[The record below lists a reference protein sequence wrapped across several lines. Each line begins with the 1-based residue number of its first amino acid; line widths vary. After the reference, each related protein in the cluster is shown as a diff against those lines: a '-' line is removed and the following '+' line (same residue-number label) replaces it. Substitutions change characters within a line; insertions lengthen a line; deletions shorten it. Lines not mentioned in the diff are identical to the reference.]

1 MSMSKHVYLVIAF
14 IGFLSTS
21 ISIAQI
27 PEINVLKSKAS
38 QPFTG
43 IEKARQFYNSGDYIV
58 AEALL
63 YSELE
68 KGNFTPND
76 FLLFAN
82 TLNID
87 NKPALAKEFYKEY
100 AKESNRLTISEQ
112 IDRVLSS
119 NVRYPTNP
127 VKTDYPVSNPT
138 VFQDKLYTEIN
149 GLMMMY
155 HHDCDGNLKNRTEVL
170 QDITNMPF
178 GSISYFDNGN
188 KAVAS
193 LISRAKNTSSLYLL
207 NKSKGKWK
215 KPSKIFEGN
224 ANYAF
229 PHLDVATNTLYFSSD
244 KEGGF
249 GGYDVYLSNFNGA
262 SFDNPVNMG
271 DRLNSA
277 GNEINPTITEDWL
290 YVSSNGH
297 VSKGGYD
304 LYKYKN
310 LGDFNII
317 FLNCIELNTQQ
328 NELSLI
334 NLSRTKFLI
343 TREVN
348 GEHKLLSVDRPK
360 VISSLFGNVIDKK
373 GRGIANA
380 YIIMNTDDGMGIFAV
395 TDVNG
400 NFIYK
405 SDKNIAE
412 YEGIVMADGYESSS
426 FITALDQNLSVQL
439 TKIKPI
445 EIVKLVERQTQV
457 QITAG
462 SEPTLVDNVSVGSEA
477 LPTANDVIISELSDQ
492 RQASFTPNRGLYY
505 IIIGSS
511 YSYAQAYDFWTT
523 WLPSF
528 NGAEILEY
536 DNDLYRIGFY
546 AGSSEEQAMQTF
558 NESRLIKKDI
568 WILRP
573 KN

>member
-1 MSMSKHVYLVIAF
+1 MSKHVYLVIAF

-21 ISIAQI
+21 IAQI
-27 PEINVLKSKAS
+27 PELNVLKPKVS
-38 QPFTG
+38 QSATG

-87 NKPALAKEFYKEY
+87 NKPALAKEFYKVY

-119 NVRYPTNP
+119 NVSYPANP
-127 VKTDYPVSNPT
+127 VNTDYQASNPT
-138 VFQDKLYTEIN
+138 VFRDKLYTEIN

-155 HHDCDGNLKNRTEVL
+155 DQDCDGNLKNRTEVL
-170 QDITNMPF
+170 QDITDMPF

-193 LISRAKNTSSLYLL
+193 FISRAKNTSSLYLL

-244 KEGGF
+244 KEGGY
-249 GGYDVYLSNFNGA
+249 GGYDVYISNFNGA

-271 DRLNSA
+271 DHLNSA

-334 NLSRTKFLI
+334 PLSRTKFLI

-348 GEHKLLSVDRPK
+348 GENKLLSVDKPK
-360 VISSLFGNVIDKK
+360 VVSSLFGNVIDEK
-373 GRGIANA
+373 GSGIANA
-380 YIIMNTDDGMGIFAV
+380 YIIMNADEGMGIFAV

-400 NFIYK
+400 KFMYK

-426 FITALDQNLSVQL
+426 FKTALDQNLSVQL

-445 EIVKLVERQTQV
+445 EILKILERQTQT
-457 QITAG
+457 QST
-462 SEPTLVDNVSVGSEA
+462 SESLSNGVDNISLTPEVKSTKREVIVSEFSE
-477 LPTANDVIISELSDQ
+477 E
-492 RQASFTPNRGLYY
+492 RQPSSSRPDRGLYY

-511 YSYAQAYDFWTT
+511 YSYAQAYDFWTR

-536 DNDLYRIGFY
+536 DNDLYRIAFY

-558 NESRLIKKDI
+558 NESRLKKKDI

>member
-1 MSMSKHVYLVIAF
+1 MSKHVYLVIAF

-21 ISIAQI
+21 IAQI
-27 PEINVLKSKAS
+27 PELNVLKSKAS
-38 QPFTG
+38 QSATG

-58 AEALL
+58 AEAML

-87 NKPALAKEFYKEY
+87 DKPALAKEFYKVY

-112 IDRVLSS
+112 IDQVLSS
-119 NVRYPTNP
+119 NVSYPANP
-127 VKTDYPVSNPT
+127 VITNYQVSNPT
-138 VFQDKLYTEIN
+138 VFRDKLYTELN

-155 HHDCDGNLKNRTEVL
+155 DQDCDGNLKNRTEVL
-170 QDITNMPF
+170 QGITDIPF

-193 LISRAKNTSSLYLL
+193 FISRARNTSSLYLL

-229 PHLDVATNTLYFSSD
+229 PHMDVATNTLYFSSD
-244 KEGGF
+244 KEGGY
-249 GGYDVYLSNFNGA
+249 GGYDVYISNFNGA

-271 DRLNSA
+271 DHLNSA

-334 NLSRTKFLI
+334 PLSRTKFLI

-348 GEHKLLSVDRPK
+348 GENKLLSVDKPK
-360 VISSLFGNVIDKK
+360 VVSSLFGNVIDQK
-373 GRGIANA
+373 GSGIANA
-380 YIIMNTDDGMGIFAV
+380 YIIMNADEGMGIFAV

-412 YEGIVMADGYESSS
+412 FEGIVMADGYESSS
-426 FITALDQNLSVQL
+426 FKTALDQNLSVQL

-445 EIVKLVERQTQV
+445 EILKVLERQTQA
-457 QITAG
+457 QST
-462 SEPTLVDNVSVGSEA
+462 SESLSNGVDNISVKSTKREVIVSEFSE
-477 LPTANDVIISELSDQ
+477 E
-492 RQASFTPNRGLYY
+492 RQPSSSRPDRGLYY

-511 YSYAQAYDFWTT
+511 YSYAQAYDFWTR

-536 DNDLYRIGFY
+536 DNDLYRIAFY

-558 NESRLIKKDI
+558 NESRLKKKDI

>member
-1 MSMSKHVYLVIAF
+1 MSKHVCLVIAF

-21 ISIAQI
+21 IAQI
-27 PEINVLKSKAS
+27 PELNVLKSKAS
-38 QPFTG
+38 QSATG
-43 IEKARQFYNSGDYIV
+43 MEKARQFYNSGDYIE

-87 NKPALAKEFYKEY
+87 NKPALAKEFYKVY

-119 NVRYPTNP
+119 NVSYSANP
-127 VKTDYPVSNPT
+127 VNTEYQLSNPS
-138 VFQDKLYTEIN
+138 VFGDKLYTEIN

-155 HHDCDGNLKNRTEVL
+155 DQDCDGNLKNRTEVL

-193 LISRAKNTSSLYLL
+193 FISRAKNTSSLYLL

-229 PHLDVATNTLYFSSD
+229 PHLDLATNTLYFSSD
-244 KEGGF
+244 KEGGY
-249 GGYDVYLSNFNGA
+249 GGYDVYISNFNGA
-262 SFDNPVNMG
+262 SFDDPVNMG
-271 DRLNSA
+271 DHLNSA

-334 NLSRTKFLI
+334 TLSRTKFLI
-343 TREVN
+343 TREMN
-348 GEHKLLSVDRPK
+348 GEHKLLSVDKPK
-360 VISSLFGNVIDKK
+360 VISSLLGNVIDEK
-373 GRGIANA
+373 GSEIANA
-380 YIIMNTDDGMGIFAV
+380 YIIMNADDGMGIFAV
-395 TDVNG
+395 TDMNG

-412 YEGIVMADGYESSS
+412 FEGIVMADGYESSS
-426 FITALDQNLSVQL
+426 FKTALDQNLSVQL

-445 EIVKLVERQTQV
+445 EIVKIVKKQTQV
-457 QITAG
+457 QITTG
-462 SEPTLVDNVSVGSEA
+462 SEPTLLDNVSVDSKA
-477 LPTANDVIISELSDQ
+477 LSKPNEVTISELSDQ
-492 RQASFTPNRGLYY
+492 RQTSSRPDRGLYY

-528 NGAEILEY
+528 NGVEILEY

-558 NESRLIKKDI
+558 NESRVKKKDI

>member
-1 MSMSKHVYLVIAF
+1 MSKHVYLVIAF

-21 ISIAQI
+21 IAQI
-27 PEINVLKSKAS
+27 PELNVLKSKAS
-38 QPFTG
+38 QSATG
-43 IEKARQFYNSGDYIV
+43 VEKARQFYNSGDYIV

-87 NKPALAKEFYKEY
+87 NKPALAKEFYKVY

-119 NVRYPTNP
+119 NVSYSANP
-127 VKTDYPVSNPT
+127 VNTEYQVSNPT
-138 VFQDKLYTEIN
+138 VFGDKLYTEIN

-155 HHDCDGNLKNRTEVL
+155 DQDCDGNLKNRTEVL

-193 LISRAKNTSSLYLL
+193 FISRAKNTSSLYLL

-229 PHLDVATNTLYFSSD
+229 PHLDLATNTLYFSSD
-244 KEGGF
+244 KEGGY
-249 GGYDVYLSNFNGA
+249 GGYDVYISNFNGA
-262 SFDNPVNMG
+262 SFDDPINMG
-271 DRLNSA
+271 DHLNSA
-277 GNEINPTITEDWL
+277 GNEINPTITENWL

-334 NLSRTKFLI
+334 TLSRTKFLI
-343 TREVN
+343 TREMN
-348 GEHKLLSVDRPK
+348 GEHKLLSLDKPK
-360 VISSLFGNVIDKK
+360 VISSLLGNVIDEK
-373 GRGIANA
+373 GIGIANA
-380 YIIMNTDDGMGIFAV
+380 YIIMNADDGMGIFAI
-395 TDVNG
+395 TDMNG

-412 YEGIVMADGYESSS
+412 YEGIVMAEGYESSS
-426 FITALDQNLSVQL
+426 FKTALDQNTSVQL
-439 TKIKPI
+439 
-445 EIVKLVERQTQV
+445 R
-457 QITAG
+457 
-462 SEPTLVDNVSVGSEA
+462 
-477 LPTANDVIISELSDQ
+477 
-492 RQASFTPNRGLYY
+492 
-505 IIIGSS
+505 
-511 YSYAQAYDFWTT
+511 
-523 WLPSF
+523 
-528 NGAEILEY
+528 
-536 DNDLYRIGFY
+536 
-546 AGSSEEQAMQTF
+546 SEERRVGKECSTRWSTQQ
-558 NESRLIKKDI
+558 
-568 WILRP
+568 
-573 KN
+573 

>member
-1 MSMSKHVYLVIAF
+1 MSKHVYLVIAF

-21 ISIAQI
+21 IAQI
-27 PEINVLKSKAS
+27 PELNVLKPKVS
-38 QPFTG
+38 QSATG

-87 NKPALAKEFYKEY
+87 NKPALAKEFYKVY

-119 NVRYPTNP
+119 NVSYPANP
-127 VKTDYPVSNPT
+127 VNTDYQASNPT
-138 VFQDKLYTEIN
+138 VFRDKLYTEIN

-155 HHDCDGNLKNRTEVL
+155 DQDCDGNLKNRTEVL
-170 QDITNMPF
+170 QDITDMPF

-193 LISRAKNTSSLYLL
+193 FISRAKNTSSLYLL

-244 KEGGF
+244 KEGGY
-249 GGYDVYLSNFNGA
+249 GGYDVYISNFNGA

-271 DRLNSA
+271 DHLNSA

-334 NLSRTKFLI
+334 PLSRTKFLI

-348 GEHKLLSVDRPK
+348 GENKLLSVDKPK
-360 VISSLFGNVIDKK
+360 VVSSLFGNVIDEK
-373 GRGIANA
+373 GSGIANA
-380 YIIMNTDDGMGIFAV
+380 YIIMNADEGMGIFAV

-400 NFIYK
+400 KFMYK

-426 FITALDQNLSVQL
+426 FKTALDQNLSVQL

-445 EIVKLVERQTQV
+445 EILKILERQTQT
-457 QITAG
+457 QST
-462 SEPTLVDNVSVGSEA
+462 SESLSNVVDNISLTPEVKSTKREVIVSEFSE
-477 LPTANDVIISELSDQ
+477 E
-492 RQASFTPNRGLYY
+492 RQPSSSRPDRGLYY

-511 YSYAQAYDFWTT
+511 YSYAQAYDFWTR

-536 DNDLYRIGFY
+536 DNDLYRIAFY

-558 NESRLIKKDI
+558 NESRLKKKDI

>member
-1 MSMSKHVYLVIAF
+1 MSKHVYLVIAF

-21 ISIAQI
+21 IAQI
-27 PEINVLKSKAS
+27 PELNVLKSKAS
-38 QPFTG
+38 QSTTG
-43 IEKARQFYNSGDYIV
+43 VEKARQFYNSGDYIL

-87 NKPALAKEFYKEY
+87 NKPALAKEFYKVY
-100 AKESNRLTISEQ
+100 AKESNRLAISEQ

-119 NVRYPTNP
+119 NVSYSANP
-127 VKTDYPVSNPT
+127 VNTEYQVSNPT
-138 VFQDKLYTEIN
+138 VFGDKLYTEIN

-155 HHDCDGNLKNRTEVL
+155 DQDCDGNLKNRTEVL

-193 LISRAKNTSSLYLL
+193 FISRAKNTSSLYLL

-244 KEGGF
+244 KEGGY
-249 GGYDVYLSNFNGA
+249 GGYDVYISNFNGD

-271 DRLNSA
+271 DHLNSA

-334 NLSRTKFLI
+334 TLSRTKFLI

-348 GEHKLLSVDRPK
+348 GEHKLLSVDKPK

-462 SEPTLVDNVSVGSEA
+462 SEPTLVANLSVGAKVLSKPNEV
-477 LPTANDVIISELSDQ
+477 TISEFNDQ
-492 RQASFTPNRGLYY
+492 RQTFSRPDRGLYY

-511 YSYAQAYDFWTT
+511 YSYSQAYDFWTT

-536 DNDLYRIGFY
+536 HNDLYRIGFY
-546 AGSSEEQAMQTF
+546 AGSSEEQAMQMF
-558 NESRLIKKDI
+558 NESRVKKKDI

>member
-1 MSMSKHVYLVIAF
+1 MSKHVYLFIAF

-21 ISIAQI
+21 IAQI
-27 PEINVLKSKAS
+27 PELNVLKSKAS
-38 QPFTG
+38 QSATG

-87 NKPALAKEFYKEY
+87 NKPALAKEFYKVY
-100 AKESNRLTISEQ
+100 AKESNRHTISEQ
-112 IDRVLSS
+112 IDRMLSS
-119 NVRYPTNP
+119 NVSYPANP
-127 VKTDYPVSNPT
+127 VNTEYQVSNPI
-138 VFQDKLYTEIN
+138 VFRDKLYTEKN

-155 HHDCDGNLKNRTEVL
+155 DQDCDGNLKNRTEVL
-170 QDITNMPF
+170 QDITDMPF

-193 LISRAKNTSSLYLL
+193 FISRAKNTSSLYLL

-229 PHLDVATNTLYFSSD
+229 PHLDVATNILYFSSD
-244 KEGGF
+244 KEGGY

-271 DRLNSA
+271 DHLNSA

-334 NLSRTKFLI
+334 PLSRTKFLI

-348 GEHKLLSVDRPK
+348 GEHKLLSLDKPIVK
-360 VISSLFGNVIDKK
+360 SSLFGNVIDEK
-373 GRGIANA
+373 GSGIANA
-380 YIIMNTDDGMGIFAV
+380 YIIMNADEGMGIFAV

-426 FITALDQNLSVQL
+426 FKTALDQNSSVQL

-445 EIVKLVERQTQV
+445 EIVKIVERRTQAKS
-457 QITAG
+457 T
-462 SEPTLVDNVSVGSEA
+462 SESLSNLVDNISLTPEVKSTKREVIVSEF
-477 LPTANDVIISELSDQ
+477 NEK
-492 RQASFTPNRGLYY
+492 RQTSSSRPDRGLYY

-511 YSYAQAYDFWTT
+511 YSYAQAYDFWTR

-558 NESRLIKKDI
+558 NESRLKKKDV

>member
-1 MSMSKHVYLVIAF
+1 MSKHVCIVIAF

-21 ISIAQI
+21 IAQI
-27 PEINVLKSKAS
+27 PELNVLKSKAS
-38 QPFTG
+38 QSATG
-43 IEKARQFYNSGDYIV
+43 MEKARQFYNSGDYIL

-87 NKPALAKEFYKEY
+87 NKPALAKEFYKVY

-119 NVRYPTNP
+119 NVSYSANP
-127 VKTDYPVSNPT
+127 VNTEYQVSNPT
-138 VFQDKLYTEIN
+138 VFGDKLYTEIN

-155 HHDCDGNLKNRTEVL
+155 DQDCDGNLKNRTEVL

-193 LISRAKNTSSLYLL
+193 FISRAKNTSSLYLL

-229 PHLDVATNTLYFSSD
+229 PHLDLATNTLYFSSD
-244 KEGGF
+244 KEGGY
-249 GGYDVYLSNFNGA
+249 GGYDVYISNFNGA
-262 SFDNPVNMG
+262 SFDDPINMG
-271 DRLNSA
+271 DHLNSA
-277 GNEINPTITEDWL
+277 GNEINPTITENWL

-334 NLSRTKFLI
+334 TLSRTKFLI
-343 TREVN
+343 TREMN
-348 GEHKLLSVDRPK
+348 GEHKLLSLDKPK
-360 VISSLFGNVIDKK
+360 VISSLLGNVIDEK
-373 GRGIANA
+373 GSEIANA
-380 YIIMNTDDGMGIFAV
+380 YIIMNADDGMGIFAV
-395 TDVNG
+395 TDMNG

-412 YEGIVMADGYESSS
+412 FEGIVMADGYESSS
-426 FITALDQNLSVQL
+426 FKTALDQNLSVQL

-445 EIVKLVERQTQV
+445 EIVKIVKKQTQV
-457 QITAG
+457 QITTG
-462 SEPTLVDNVSVGSEA
+462 SESTLLDNVSVGSKA
-477 LPTANDVIISELSDQ
+477 LSKPNEVTISELSDQ
-492 RQASFTPNRGLYY
+492 RQTSSRPDRGLYY

-528 NGAEILEY
+528 NGVEILVY

-558 NESRLIKKDI
+558 NESRVKKKDI

>member
-1 MSMSKHVYLVIAF
+1 MSKHVYLTIAF

-21 ISIAQI
+21 IAQI
-27 PEINVLKSKAS
+27 PELNVLKSKDSESA
-38 QPFTG
+38 TG

-58 AEALL
+58 AETMF

-87 NKPALAKEFYKEY
+87 SKPALAKEFYKVY

-112 IDRVLSS
+112 IDQVLSS
-119 NVRYPTNP
+119 TVSYPANP
-127 VKTDYPVSNPT
+127 VITNYQVSNPN
-138 VFQDKLYTEIN
+138 VFRDKLYTELN

-155 HHDCDGNLKNRTEVL
+155 DQDCDGNLKNRTEVL
-170 QDITNMPF
+170 QGITDMPF

-193 LISRAKNTSSLYLL
+193 CISRAKNTSSLYLL

-229 PHLDVATNTLYFSSD
+229 PHMDVATNTLYFSSD
-244 KEGGF
+244 KEGGY
-249 GGYDVYLSNFNGA
+249 GGYDVYISNFNGA

-271 DRLNSA
+271 DHLNSA
-277 GNEINPTITEDWL
+277 GNDINPTITEDWL

-334 NLSRTKFLI
+334 PLSRTKFLI

-348 GEHKLLSVDRPK
+348 GEHKLLSVDKPI
-360 VISSLFGNVIDKK
+360 VISSLFGNVIDQK
-373 GRGIANA
+373 GSGIANA
-380 YIIMNTDDGMGIFAV
+380 YIMMNADDGMGIFAV

-400 NFIYK
+400 NFRYK

-426 FITALDQNLSVQL
+426 FITALDQNPSVQL

-445 EIVKLVERQTQV
+445 EIVKIAERQTQV
-457 QITAG
+457 QRTTG
-462 SEPTLVDNVSVGSEA
+462 SEPTLVDNVSVGAKA
-477 LPTANDVIISELSDQ
+477 LSKPNEVTISELSDQ
-492 RQASFTPNRGLYY
+492 RQASSTPNRGLYY
-505 IIIGSS
+505 IIIGST
-511 YSYAQAYDFWTT
+511 YSYAQAYDFWTR

-558 NESRLIKKDI
+558 NESRLKKKDI

>member
-1 MSMSKHVYLVIAF
+1 MSKHVCLVIAF

-21 ISIAQI
+21 IAQI
-27 PEINVLKSKAS
+27 PELNVLKSKAS
-38 QPFTG
+38 QSTTG
-43 IEKARQFYNSGDYIV
+43 VEKARQFYNSGDYIL

-87 NKPALAKEFYKEY
+87 NKPALAKEFYKVY
-100 AKESNRLTISEQ
+100 AKESNRLAISEQ

-119 NVRYPTNP
+119 NVSYSANP
-127 VKTDYPVSNPT
+127 VNTEYQVSNPT
-138 VFQDKLYTEIN
+138 VFGDKLYTEIN

-155 HHDCDGNLKNRTEVL
+155 DQDCDGNLKNRTEVL

-193 LISRAKNTSSLYLL
+193 FISRAKNTSSLYLL

-244 KEGGF
+244 KEGGY
-249 GGYDVYLSNFNGA
+249 GGYDVYISNFNGD

-271 DRLNSA
+271 DHLNSA

-334 NLSRTKFLI
+334 TLSRTKFLI

-348 GEHKLLSVDRPK
+348 GEHKLLSVDKPK

-462 SEPTLVDNVSVGSEA
+462 SEPTLVANLSVGAKVLSKPNEV
-477 LPTANDVIISELSDQ
+477 TISEFNDQ
-492 RQASFTPNRGLYY
+492 RQTFSRPDRGLYY

-511 YSYAQAYDFWTT
+511 YSYSQAYDFWTT

-558 NESRLIKKDI
+558 NESRLKKKDI

>member
-87 NKPALAKEFYKEY
+87 NKPALAKEFYKVY
-100 AKESNRLTISEQ
+100 AKESNRLAISEQ

-119 NVRYPTNP
+119 NVSYSANP
-127 VKTDYPVSNPT
+127 VNTEYQVSNPT
-138 VFQDKLYTEIN
+138 VFGDKLYTEIN

-155 HHDCDGNLKNRTEVL
+155 DQDCDGNLKNRTEVL

-193 LISRAKNTSSLYLL
+193 FISRAKNTSSLYLL

-229 PHLDVATNTLYFSSD
+229 PHLDLATNTLYFSSD
-244 KEGGF
+244 KEGGY
-249 GGYDVYLSNFNGA
+249 GGYDVYISNFNGD

-271 DRLNSA
+271 DHLNSA

-334 NLSRTKFLI
+334 TLSRTKFLI

-462 SEPTLVDNVSVGSEA
+462 SEPTLVANLSVGAKVLSKPNEV
-477 LPTANDVIISELSDQ
+477 TISEFNDQ
-492 RQASFTPNRGLYY
+492 RQTFSRPDRGLYY

-511 YSYAQAYDFWTT
+511 YSYSQAYDFWTT

-558 NESRLIKKDI
+558 NESRLKKKDI

>member
-1 MSMSKHVYLVIAF
+1 MSKHVYLVIAF

-87 NKPALAKEFYKEY
+87 NKPALAKEFYKVY

-119 NVRYPTNP
+119 NVSYSANP
-127 VKTDYPVSNPT
+127 VNTEYQLSNPS
-138 VFQDKLYTEIN
+138 VFGDKLYTEIN

-155 HHDCDGNLKNRTEVL
+155 DQDCDGNLKNRTEVL

-193 LISRAKNTSSLYLL
+193 FISRAKNTSSLYLL

-244 KEGGF
+244 KEGGY

-360 VISSLFGNVIDKK
+360 VISSLYGNVIDKK

-462 SEPTLVDNVSVGSEA
+462 SEPTLVANLSVGAKVLSKPNEV
-477 LPTANDVIISELSDQ
+477 TISEFNDQ
-492 RQASFTPNRGLYY
+492 RQTFSRPDRGLYY

-511 YSYAQAYDFWTT
+511 YSYSQAYDFWTT

-558 NESRLIKKDI
+558 NESRLKKKDI

>member
-1 MSMSKHVYLVIAF
+1 MSKHVCLVVAF

-21 ISIAQI
+21 IAQI
-27 PEINVLKSKAS
+27 PELNVLKSKAS
-38 QPFTG
+38 QSATG
-43 IEKARQFYNSGDYIV
+43 MEKARQFYNSGDYIE

-87 NKPALAKEFYKEY
+87 NKPALAKEFYKVY

-119 NVRYPTNP
+119 NVSYSANP
-127 VKTDYPVSNPT
+127 VNTEYQLSNPS
-138 VFQDKLYTEIN
+138 VFGDKLYTEIN

-155 HHDCDGNLKNRTEVL
+155 DQDCDGNLKNRTEVL

-193 LISRAKNTSSLYLL
+193 FISRAKNTSSLYLL

-229 PHLDVATNTLYFSSD
+229 PHLDLATNTLYFSSD
-244 KEGGF
+244 KEGGY
-249 GGYDVYLSNFNGA
+249 GGYDVYISNFNGA
-262 SFDNPVNMG
+262 SFDDPVNMG
-271 DRLNSA
+271 DHLNSA

-334 NLSRTKFLI
+334 TLSRTKFLI
-343 TREVN
+343 TREMN
-348 GEHKLLSVDRPK
+348 GEHKLLSVDKPK
-360 VISSLFGNVIDKK
+360 FISSLLGNVIDEK
-373 GRGIANA
+373 GSEIANA
-380 YIIMNTDDGMGIFAV
+380 YIIMNADDGMGIFAV
-395 TDVNG
+395 TDMNG

-412 YEGIVMADGYESSS
+412 FEGIVMADGYESSS
-426 FITALDQNLSVQL
+426 FKTALDQNLSVQL

-445 EIVKLVERQTQV
+445 EIVKIVKKQTQV
-457 QITAG
+457 QITTG
-462 SEPTLVDNVSVGSEA
+462 SEPTLLDNVSVDSKA
-477 LPTANDVIISELSDQ
+477 LSKPNEVTISELSDQ
-492 RQASFTPNRGLYY
+492 RQTSSRPDRGLYY

-528 NGAEILEY
+528 NGVEILEY

-558 NESRLIKKDI
+558 NESRVKKKDI

>member
-1 MSMSKHVYLVIAF
+1 MSKLVYLTIAF

-21 ISIAQI
+21 IAQI
-27 PEINVLKSKAS
+27 PELNVLKSKAS
-38 QPFTG
+38 QSATS
-43 IEKARQFYNSGDYIV
+43 IEKARQFYNNGNYIV
-58 AEALL
+58 AEAML

-87 NKPALAKEFYKEY
+87 SKPALAKEFYKVY

-112 IDRVLSS
+112 IDQVLKS
-119 NVRYPTNP
+119 NVSYPANP
-127 VKTDYPVSNPT
+127 VITNYQVSNPT
-138 VFQDKLYTEIN
+138 VFRDNLYTELN

-155 HHDCDGNLKNRTEVL
+155 DQDCDGNLKNRTEVL
-170 QDITNMPF
+170 QGITDMPF
-178 GSISYFDNGN
+178 GSISYFENGN

-193 LISRAKNTSSLYLL
+193 FISRAKNTSSLYLL
-207 NKSKGKWK
+207 SKSKGKWK

-229 PHLDVATNTLYFSSD
+229 PHMDVATNTLYFSSD
-244 KEGGF
+244 KEGGY
-249 GGYDVYLSNFNGA
+249 GGYDVYVSNFNGA

-271 DRLNSA
+271 DHLNSA

-334 NLSRTKFLI
+334 TLSRTKFLI
-343 TREVN
+343 TREMN
-348 GEHKLLSVDRPK
+348 GEHKLLSVDKPK
-360 VISSLFGNVIDKK
+360 FISSLLGNVIDEK
-373 GRGIANA
+373 GSEIANA
-380 YIIMNTDDGMGIFAV
+380 YIIMNADDGMGIFAV
-395 TDVNG
+395 TDMNG

-412 YEGIVMADGYESSS
+412 FEGIVMADGYESSS
-426 FITALDQNLSVQL
+426 FKTALDQNLSVQL

-445 EIVKLVERQTQV
+445 EIVKIVKKQTQV
-457 QITAG
+457 QITTG
-462 SEPTLVDNVSVGSEA
+462 SEPTLLDNVSVDSKA
-477 LPTANDVIISELSDQ
+477 LSKPNEVTISELSDQ
-492 RQASFTPNRGLYY
+492 RQTSSRPDRGLYY

-528 NGAEILEY
+528 NGVEILEY

-558 NESRLIKKDI
+558 NESRVKKKDI

>member
-1 MSMSKHVYLVIAF
+1 MSKQVYLVLAF

-21 ISIAQI
+21 VAQI
-27 PEINVLKSKAS
+27 PELNVLKSKVS
-38 QPFTG
+38 QSATG

-58 AEALL
+58 AEAML

-87 NKPALAKEFYKEY
+87 NKPALAKEFYKVY
-100 AKESNRLTISEQ
+100 AKESNRLTTSEQ
-112 IDRVLSS
+112 IDQVLSS
-119 NVRYPTNP
+119 NVSYPANP
-127 VKTDYPVSNPT
+127 VITNYQVSNPK
-138 VFQDKLYTEIN
+138 VFRDKLYTEIN
-149 GLMMMY
+149 GLMMRY
-155 HHDCDGNLKNRTEVL
+155 DQDCDGNLKNRTEVL
-170 QDITNMPF
+170 HGITDMSF

-215 KPSKIFEGN
+215 KPSKIFEGK

-229 PHLDVATNTLYFSSD
+229 PHMDVATNILYFSSD
-244 KEGGF
+244 KEGGY
-249 GGYDVYLSNFNGA
+249 GGYDVYISNFNGA
-262 SFDNPVNMG
+262 SFDDPVNMG
-271 DRLNSA
+271 HHLNSA
-277 GNEINPTITEDWL
+277 GNDINPTITEDWL

-310 LGDFNII
+310 LGDYNII

-334 NLSRTKFLI
+334 PLSRTTFLI
-343 TREVN
+343 SREVN
-348 GEHKLLSVDRPK
+348 GEHKLLSVDKPK
-360 VISSLFGNVIDKK
+360 VVSSLFGNVIDEK
-373 GRGIANA
+373 GRGVANA
-380 YIIMNTDDGMGIFAV
+380 YIIMNADEGMGIFAV

-400 NFIYK
+400 NFTYK

-412 YEGIVMADGYESSS
+412 YEGIVMADGYESIS
-426 FITALDQNLSVQL
+426 FQTALDQNPSVQL

-445 EIVKLVERQTQV
+445 EIVKIVERKTQAQSTSKSV
-457 QITAG
+457 LIGGDKISLTPEIESTQ
-462 SEPTLVDNVSVGSEA
+462 SEVIVSEFSKESKTSSSR
-477 LPTANDVIISELSDQ
+477 PD
-492 RQASFTPNRGLYY
+492 RGLYY
-505 IIIGSS
+505 IILGST

-523 WLPSF
+523 WLSSF

-558 NESRLIKKDI
+558 NESRLKKKDI

>member
-1 MSMSKHVYLVIAF
+1 MSKHVYLAIAF

-21 ISIAQI
+21 IAQI
-27 PEINVLKSKAS
+27 PELNVLQSKLS
-38 QPFTG
+38 QSATG
-43 IEKARQFYNSGDYIV
+43 IEKARQFYNNGDYIV
-58 AEALL
+58 AEAML

-87 NKPALAKEFYKEY
+87 SKPALAKEFYKVY
-100 AKESNRLTISEQ
+100 AKESGKLTTIEQ
-112 IDRVLSS
+112 INQVLSS
-119 NVRYPTNP
+119 NVSYPANP
-127 VKTDYPVSNPT
+127 IITSYPVTNPT
-138 VFQDKLYTEIN
+138 VFRDKIYTELN

-155 HHDCDGNLKNRTEVL
+155 DQDCDGNLKNRTEVMRGVT
-170 QDITNMPF
+170 DMPF

-193 LISRAKNTSSLYLL
+193 LISRTKNTSSLYLL
-207 NKSKGKWK
+207 YKSKGKWK
-215 KPSKIFEGN
+215 KPNKIFDGN

-229 PHLDVATNTLYFSSD
+229 PHMDVATNTLYFSSD
-244 KEGGF
+244 KEGGY
-249 GGYDVYLSNFNGA
+249 GGYDVYISHFNGN
-262 SFDNPVNMG
+262 SFDNPINMG
-271 DRLNSA
+271 NPLNSA
-277 GNEINPTITEDWL
+277 GNDINPTITEDWL
-290 YVSSNGH
+290 YISSNGH

-310 LGDFNII
+310 LGDYNIL
-317 FLNCIELNTQQ
+317 FLSCIELNTQQ

-334 NLSRTKFLI
+334 PQSRNNYLI
-343 TREVN
+343 TRETN
-348 GEHKLLSVDRPK
+348 KNNKLLSIDKPIV
-360 VISSLFGNVIDKK
+360 VSSLFGTVIDEI
-373 GRGIANA
+373 GNGIANA
-380 YIIMNTDDGMGIFAV
+380 YIIMNADEGMGIFAV
-395 TDVNG
+395 TDVKG

-405 SDKNIAE
+405 SAENIEE

-426 FITALDQNLSVQL
+426 FKTTLNQNLSAQL
-439 TKIKPI
+439 TKIKPV
-445 EIVKLVERQTQV
+445 EIVKIVERQTQ
-457 QITAG
+457 IHTTSG
-462 SEPTLVDNVSVGSEA
+462 SETTLVNNATMGSEA
-477 LPTANDVIISELSDQ
+477 NATPNEVIISEFSEGNKTSSTRPD
-492 RQASFTPNRGLYY
+492 RGLYY
-505 IIIGSS
+505 IIIGST

-558 NESRLIKKDI
+558 NESRLKKKDI

>member
-1 MSMSKHVYLVIAF
+1 MSKHVCLVIAF

-21 ISIAQI
+21 IAQI
-27 PEINVLKSKAS
+27 PELNVLKSKAS
-38 QPFTG
+38 QSATG
-43 IEKARQFYNSGDYIV
+43 MEKARQFYNSGDYIE

-87 NKPALAKEFYKEY
+87 NKPALAKEFYKVY

-119 NVRYPTNP
+119 NVSYSANP
-127 VKTDYPVSNPT
+127 VNTEYQLSNPS
-138 VFQDKLYTEIN
+138 VFGDKLYTEIN

-155 HHDCDGNLKNRTEVL
+155 DQDCDGNLKNRTEVL

-193 LISRAKNTSSLYLL
+193 FISRAKNTSSLYLL

-244 KEGGF
+244 KEGGY

-334 NLSRTKFLI
+334 TLSRTKFLI
-343 TREVN
+343 TREMN
-348 GEHKLLSVDRPK
+348 GEHKLLSVDKPK
-360 VISSLFGNVIDKK
+360 VISSLLGNVIDEK
-373 GRGIANA
+373 GSEIANA
-380 YIIMNTDDGMGIFAV
+380 YIIMNADDGMGIFAV
-395 TDVNG
+395 TDMNG

-412 YEGIVMADGYESSS
+412 FEGIVMADGYESSS
-426 FITALDQNLSVQL
+426 FKTALDQNLSVQL

-445 EIVKLVERQTQV
+445 EIVKIVKKQTQV
-457 QITAG
+457 QITTG
-462 SEPTLVDNVSVGSEA
+462 SEPTLLDNVSVDSKA
-477 LPTANDVIISELSDQ
+477 LSKPNEVTISELSDQ
-492 RQASFTPNRGLYY
+492 RQTSSRPDRGLYY

-528 NGAEILEY
+528 NGVEILEY

-558 NESRLIKKDI
+558 NESRVKKKDI

>member
-1 MSMSKHVYLVIAF
+1 MSKHVYLVIAF

-21 ISIAQI
+21 SAQI
-27 PEINVLKSKAS
+27 PELNVLKSKVS
-38 QPFTG
+38 QSTTG

-58 AEALL
+58 AEAML

-82 TLNID
+82 TLNVD
-87 NKPALAKEFYKEY
+87 NKPALAKEFYKVY
-100 AKESNRLTISEQ
+100 TKESKRLTTNEQ
-112 IDRVLSS
+112 IDQVLSS
-119 NVRYPTNP
+119 NISYPENP
-127 VKTDYPVSNPT
+127 IFTSYPISNPT
-138 VFQDKLYTEIN
+138 VFQDKLYTELN

-155 HHDCDGNLKNRTEVL
+155 DQDCDGNLKNRTEVM
-170 QDITNMPF
+170 QGITDIHF

-193 LISRAKNTSSLYLL
+193 CISRAKNISSLYLI
-207 NKSKGKWK
+207 NKRKGKWK
-215 KPSKIFEGN
+215 KPRKIFDGN

-229 PHLDVATNTLYFSSD
+229 PHMDVATNTLYFSSD
-244 KEGGF
+244 KEGGY
-249 GGYDVYLSNFNGA
+249 GDYDVYLSHFNGT

-271 DRLNSA
+271 NHLNSA
-277 GNEINPTITEDWL
+277 GNDINPTITEDWL

-310 LGDFNII
+310 LGDNNII

-334 NLSRTKFLI
+334 PLSRTKFLI

-348 GEHKLLSVDRPK
+348 GENKLLSIDKPK
-360 VISSLFGNVIDKK
+360 VVSSLFGNVTDKK

-380 YIIMNTDDGMGIFAV
+380 YIIMNADEGMGIFAV

-405 SDKNIAE
+405 SVKNISE
-412 YEGIVMADGYESSS
+412 YEGIVIADGYESSS
-426 FITALDQNLSVQL
+426 FKTALDQNLSVQL
-439 TKIKPI
+439 TQIKPI
-445 EIVKLVERQTQV
+445 EIVKLIEVQKQV
-457 QITAG
+457 RRTSG
-462 SEPTLVDNVSVGSEA
+462 SETPLVDYATMGSEA
-477 LPTANDVIISELSDQ
+477 KAIPNEVIISELSEE
-492 RQASFTPNRGLYY
+492 RQASSSRPDRGLYY

-511 YSYAQAYDFWTT
+511 YSYAQAYDFWTM

-528 NGAEILEY
+528 NGAKILEY

-546 AGSSEEQAMQTF
+546 AGISEAQAMQTF
-558 NESRLIKKDI
+558 NESILKKKDI

>member
-1 MSMSKHVYLVIAF
+1 MSKHVCLVIAF

-119 NVRYPTNP
+119 NVSYSANP
-127 VKTDYPVSNPT
+127 VNTEYQLSNPS
-138 VFQDKLYTEIN
+138 VFGDKLYTEIN

-155 HHDCDGNLKNRTEVL
+155 DQDCDGNLKNRTEVL

-193 LISRAKNTSSLYLL
+193 FISRAKNTSSLYLL

-229 PHLDVATNTLYFSSD
+229 PHLDLATNTLYFSSD
-244 KEGGF
+244 KEGGY
-249 GGYDVYLSNFNGA
+249 GGYDVYISNFNGA

-360 VISSLFGNVIDKK
+360 VISSLYGNVIDKK

-462 SEPTLVDNVSVGSEA
+462 SEPTLVANLSVGAKVLSKPNEV
-477 LPTANDVIISELSDQ
+477 TISEFNDQ
-492 RQASFTPNRGLYY
+492 RQTFSRPDRGLYY

-511 YSYAQAYDFWTT
+511 YSYSQAYDFWTT

-558 NESRLIKKDI
+558 NESRLKKKDI

>member
-1 MSMSKHVYLVIAF
+1 MSKHVYLVIAF

-21 ISIAQI
+21 IAQI
-27 PEINVLKSKAS
+27 PELNVLKSKAS
-38 QPFTG
+38 QSATG
-43 IEKARQFYNSGDYIV
+43 VEKARQFYNSGDYIV

-87 NKPALAKEFYKEY
+87 NKPALAKEFYKVY

-119 NVRYPTNP
+119 NVSYSANP
-127 VKTDYPVSNPT
+127 VNTEYQVSNPT
-138 VFQDKLYTEIN
+138 VFGDKLYTEIN

-155 HHDCDGNLKNRTEVL
+155 DQDCDGNLKNRTEVL

-193 LISRAKNTSSLYLL
+193 FISRAKNTSSLYLL

-244 KEGGF
+244 KEGGY

-271 DRLNSA
+271 DHLNSV

-334 NLSRTKFLI
+334 TLSRTKFLI

-412 YEGIVMADGYESSS
+412 YEGIVMSDGYESSS

-445 EIVKLVERQTQV
+445 EIVKLVERQTQA
-457 QITAG
+457 QITTG
-462 SEPTLVDNVSVGSEA
+462 SEPTLVDNLSIGAKVLSKPNEV
-477 LPTANDVIISELSDQ
+477 TISEFNDQ
-492 RQASFTPNRGLYY
+492 RQTSSRPDKGLYY

-511 YSYAQAYDFWTT
+511 YSYSQAYDFWTT

-558 NESRLIKKDI
+558 NESRLKKKDI

>member
-1 MSMSKHVYLVIAF
+1 MSKHVCLVVAF

-21 ISIAQI
+21 IAQI
-27 PEINVLKSKAS
+27 PELNVLKSKAS
-38 QPFTG
+38 QSATG
-43 IEKARQFYNSGDYIV
+43 MEKARQFYNSGDYIE

-87 NKPALAKEFYKEY
+87 NKPALAKEFYKVY
-100 AKESNRLTISEQ
+100 AKESNRLAISEQ

-119 NVRYPTNP
+119 NVSYSANP
-127 VKTDYPVSNPT
+127 VNTEYQLSNPS
-138 VFQDKLYTEIN
+138 VFGDKLYTEIN

-155 HHDCDGNLKNRTEVL
+155 DQDCDGNLKNRTEVL

-193 LISRAKNTSSLYLL
+193 FISRAKNTSSLYLL

-229 PHLDVATNTLYFSSD
+229 PHLDLATNTLYFSSD
-244 KEGGF
+244 KEGGY
-249 GGYDVYLSNFNGA
+249 GGYDVYISNFNGA
-262 SFDNPVNMG
+262 SFDDPVNMG
-271 DRLNSA
+271 DHLNSA

-334 NLSRTKFLI
+334 TLSRTKFLI
-343 TREVN
+343 TREMN
-348 GEHKLLSVDRPK
+348 GEHKLLSVDKPK
-360 VISSLFGNVIDKK
+360 FISSLLGNVIDEK
-373 GRGIANA
+373 GSEIANA
-380 YIIMNTDDGMGIFAV
+380 YIIMNADDGMGIFAV
-395 TDVNG
+395 TDMNG

-412 YEGIVMADGYESSS
+412 FEGIVMADGYESSS
-426 FITALDQNLSVQL
+426 FKTALDQNLSVQL

-445 EIVKLVERQTQV
+445 EIVKIVKKQTQV
-457 QITAG
+457 QITTG
-462 SEPTLVDNVSVGSEA
+462 SEPTLLDNVSVDSKA
-477 LPTANDVIISELSDQ
+477 LSKPNEVTISELSDQ
-492 RQASFTPNRGLYY
+492 RQTSSRPDRGLYY

-528 NGAEILEY
+528 NGVEILEY

-558 NESRLIKKDI
+558 NESRVKKKDI

>member
-119 NVRYPTNP
+119 NVSYSANP
-127 VKTDYPVSNPT
+127 VNTEYQLSNPS
-138 VFQDKLYTEIN
+138 VFGDKLYTEIN

-155 HHDCDGNLKNRTEVL
+155 DQDCDGNLKNRTEVL

-193 LISRAKNTSSLYLL
+193 FISRAKNTSSLYLL

-229 PHLDVATNTLYFSSD
+229 PHLDLATNTLYFSSD
-244 KEGGF
+244 KEGGY
-249 GGYDVYLSNFNGA
+249 GGYDVYISNFNGA

-360 VISSLFGNVIDKK
+360 VISSLYGNVIDKK

-462 SEPTLVDNVSVGSEA
+462 SEPTLVANLSVGAKVLSKPNEV
-477 LPTANDVIISELSDQ
+477 TISEFNDQ
-492 RQASFTPNRGLYY
+492 RQTFSRPDRGLYY

-511 YSYAQAYDFWTT
+511 YSYSQAYDFWTT

-558 NESRLIKKDI
+558 NESRLKKKDI

>member
-1 MSMSKHVYLVIAF
+1 MSKHVYLVIAF

-21 ISIAQI
+21 IAQI
-27 PEINVLKSKAS
+27 PELNVLKSKAS
-38 QPFTG
+38 QSTTG
-43 IEKARQFYNSGDYIV
+43 VEKARQFYNSGDYIV

-87 NKPALAKEFYKEY
+87 NKPALAKEFYKVY
-100 AKESNRLTISEQ
+100 AKESNRLAISEQ

-119 NVRYPTNP
+119 NVSYSANP
-127 VKTDYPVSNPT
+127 VNTEYQVSNPT
-138 VFQDKLYTEIN
+138 VFGDKLYTEIN

-155 HHDCDGNLKNRTEVL
+155 DQDCDGNLKNRTEVL

-193 LISRAKNTSSLYLL
+193 FISRAKNTSSLYLL

-229 PHLDVATNTLYFSSD
+229 PHLDLATNTLYFSSD
-244 KEGGF
+244 KEGGY
-249 GGYDVYLSNFNGA
+249 GGYDVYISNFNGA
-262 SFDNPVNMG
+262 SFDDPVNMG
-271 DRLNSA
+271 DHLNSA

-334 NLSRTKFLI
+334 TLSRTKFLI
-343 TREVN
+343 TREMN
-348 GEHKLLSVDRPK
+348 GEHKLLSVDKPK
-360 VISSLFGNVIDKK
+360 VISSLLGNVIDEK
-373 GRGIANA
+373 GSEIANA
-380 YIIMNTDDGMGIFAV
+380 YIIMNADDGMGIFAV
-395 TDVNG
+395 TDMNG

-412 YEGIVMADGYESSS
+412 FEGIVMADGYESSS
-426 FITALDQNLSVQL
+426 FKTALDQNLSVQL

-445 EIVKLVERQTQV
+445 EIVKIVKKQTQV
-457 QITAG
+457 QITTG
-462 SEPTLVDNVSVGSEA
+462 SEPTLLDNVSVDSKA
-477 LPTANDVIISELSDQ
+477 LSKPNEVTISELSDQ
-492 RQASFTPNRGLYY
+492 RQTSSRPDRGLYY

-528 NGAEILEY
+528 NGVEILEY

-558 NESRLIKKDI
+558 NESRVKKKDI

>member
-21 ISIAQI
+21 IAQI
-27 PEINVLKSKAS
+27 PELNVLKSKAS
-38 QPFTG
+38 QSTTG
-43 IEKARQFYNSGDYIV
+43 VEKARQFYNSGDYIL

-87 NKPALAKEFYKEY
+87 NKPALAKEFYKVY
-100 AKESNRLTISEQ
+100 AKESNRLAISEQ

-119 NVRYPTNP
+119 NVSYSANP
-127 VKTDYPVSNPT
+127 VNTEYQVSNPT
-138 VFQDKLYTEIN
+138 VFGDKLYTEIN

-155 HHDCDGNLKNRTEVL
+155 DQDCDGNLKNRTEVL

-193 LISRAKNTSSLYLL
+193 FISRAKNTSSLYLL

-244 KEGGF
+244 KEGGY
-249 GGYDVYLSNFNGA
+249 GGYDVYISNFNGD

-271 DRLNSA
+271 DHLNSA

-334 NLSRTKFLI
+334 TLSRTKFLI

-348 GEHKLLSVDRPK
+348 GEHKLLSVDKPK

-462 SEPTLVDNVSVGSEA
+462 SEPTLVANLSVGAKVLSKPNEV
-477 LPTANDVIISELSDQ
+477 TISEFNDQ
-492 RQASFTPNRGLYY
+492 RQTFSRPDRGLYY

-511 YSYAQAYDFWTT
+511 YSYSQAYDFWTT

-558 NESRLIKKDI
+558 NESRLKKKDI

>member
-1 MSMSKHVYLVIAF
+1 MSKHVYLFIAF

-21 ISIAQI
+21 IAQI
-27 PEINVLKSKAS
+27 PELNVLKSKAS
-38 QPFTG
+38 QSATG

-87 NKPALAKEFYKEY
+87 NKPALAKEFYKVY
-100 AKESNRLTISEQ
+100 AKESNRHTISEQ
-112 IDRVLSS
+112 IDRMLSS
-119 NVRYPTNP
+119 NVSYPANP
-127 VKTDYPVSNPT
+127 VNTEYQVSNPI
-138 VFQDKLYTEIN
+138 VFRDKLYTEKN

-155 HHDCDGNLKNRTEVL
+155 DQDCDGNLKNRTEVL
-170 QDITNMPF
+170 QDITDMPF

-193 LISRAKNTSSLYLL
+193 FISRAKNTSSLYLL

-229 PHLDVATNTLYFSSD
+229 PHLDVATNILYFSSD
-244 KEGGF
+244 KEGGY

-271 DRLNSA
+271 DHLNSA

-334 NLSRTKFLI
+334 PLSRTKFLI

-348 GEHKLLSVDRPK
+348 GEHKLLSLDKPIVK
-360 VISSLFGNVIDKK
+360 SSLFGNVIDEK
-373 GRGIANA
+373 GSGIANA
-380 YIIMNTDDGMGIFAV
+380 YIIMNADEGMGIFAV

-426 FITALDQNLSVQL
+426 FKTALDQNSSVQL

-445 EIVKLVERQTQV
+445 EIVKIVERRTQAKS
-457 QITAG
+457 T
-462 SEPTLVDNVSVGSEA
+462 SESLSNVVDNISLTPEVKSTKREVIVSEF
-477 LPTANDVIISELSDQ
+477 NEK
-492 RQASFTPNRGLYY
+492 RQTSSSRPDRGLYY

-511 YSYAQAYDFWTT
+511 YSYAQAYDFWTR

-558 NESRLIKKDI
+558 NESRLKKKDV